1 MAFVRRSREGR
12 VERGGEGG
20 EEDAAEGEEAAG
32 GDGEAGEGEAGG
44 DTELQGPHGRRED
57 DLQPPDR
64 LRRQLHAGDG
74 GRLRLIH
81 PSIRPKPATA
91 PGHACVRA
99 CVTYV
104 CGHVFLCTSSIH
116 ISVRDRLTGQSPWNG
131 FCSSAIVVVVAH
143 LCTYTWSLAMGTD
156 EKEGNAIFGISIF
169 LHVVVVFGS
178 WVGRVTAPMQ
188 TLVDLTVLRDQLPTP
203 MNVKWSSTSF
213 GSLVGIATQQYFS
226 PSTNRNQLCV
236 YVVHCW
242 YVNTKMFNSH
252 FIQLLQGSLRQTKL
266 NLKRR

>member
-1 MAFVRRSREGR
+1 MERLEKERR
-12 VERGGEGG
+12 
-20 EEDAAEGEEAAG
+20 AEIRSYKGLMVAEKMTSNRQIASAG
-32 GDGEAGEGEAGG
+32 NSMQEM
-44 DTELQGPHGRRED
+44 ED
-57 DLQPPDR
+57 DFVWS
-64 LRRQLHAGDG
+64 
-74 GRLRLIH
+74 IH
-81 PSIRPKPATA
+81 PSVRSQQPL
-91 PGHACVRA
+91 PGMRA

-203 MNVKWSSTSF
+203 TNVKWSSTSF